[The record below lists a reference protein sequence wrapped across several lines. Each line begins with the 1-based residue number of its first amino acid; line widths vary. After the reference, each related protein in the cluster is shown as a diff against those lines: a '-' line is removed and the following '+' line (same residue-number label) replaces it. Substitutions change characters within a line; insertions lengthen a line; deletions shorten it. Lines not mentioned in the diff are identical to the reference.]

1 MQNQNED
8 NQNKALDE
16 VREFMRVQEEIQSEK
31 KKSFFQGLVAG
42 LLLSMGITFFTMS
55 AVQIFQQLKFAKN
68 GQSREETVGENVTD
82 ALVVDKLG
90 VLEEAIDKY
99 FWQDVEDQT
108 LQNGVYKGLLAA
120 LDDPYSVYYT
130 TEELI
135 ALQEQTEGIYYGIGA
150 YISQDKETGYVQISK
165 IIKNTPAE
173 ESNLMQGDYI
183 YAINGESMQGKDS
196 TYVVSKIKGEEGSYV
211 TITVIREGVSDP
223 LDIEVERRKIE
234 SPTVEYEMHEN
245 GIAYI
250 QITEFDLVTT
260 KQFEDAYK
268 QAKEEG
274 MRGLIIDLRSNPGG
288 NLSTVCDIA
297 RMILPKGLIVYTEYK
312 YGERDEYS
320 CDGKN
325 QIQVPLVVLTNGYS
339 ASASE
344 ILAGAVKDY
353 GIGKI
358 MGTTTYGK
366 GIVQKVIN
374 LSDNTAIKL
383 TVSTYFTPNG
393 NNIHKIGVEP
403 DITVEFD
410 SDQYQKGIDNQVEA
424 AKEELLGMIK

>member
-55 AVQIFQQLKFAKN
+55 AVQIFQQSKFAKN

-183 YAINGESMQGKDS
+183 
-196 TYVVSKIKGEEGSYV
+196 
-211 TITVIREGVSDP
+211 
-223 LDIEVERRKIE
+223 
-234 SPTVEYEMHEN
+234 
-245 GIAYI
+245 
-250 QITEFDLVTT
+250 
-260 KQFEDAYK
+260 
-268 QAKEEG
+268 
-274 MRGLIIDLRSNPGG
+274 
-288 NLSTVCDIA
+288 
-297 RMILPKGLIVYTEYK
+297 
-312 YGERDEYS
+312 
-320 CDGKN
+320 
-325 QIQVPLVVLTNGYS
+325 
-339 ASASE
+339 
-344 ILAGAVKDY
+344 
-353 GIGKI
+353 
-358 MGTTTYGK
+358 
-366 GIVQKVIN
+366 
-374 LSDNTAIKL
+374 
-383 TVSTYFTPNG
+383 
-393 NNIHKIGVEP
+393 
-403 DITVEFD
+403 
-410 SDQYQKGIDNQVEA
+410 
-424 AKEELLGMIK
+424 